1 MPIGFKEI
9 GVYTPA
15 NIVSNDDLSKTLD
28 TSDEWISSRTGIKN
42 RRIASPE
49 ENTVSMA
56 WEAVQ
61 DLIKK
66 SGDNLK
72 DVDLIV
78 CATVTNE
85 ERFPSVAARIQA
97 KLEIPDIPTFD
108 SPVGCGGFLYVLSM
122 ARAYLK
128 SGQAKKVLCLVS
140 EKLSS
145 VMDWTDRNTC
155 VLFGDAAAAVVLQD
169 SSDCHELVECT
180 IGGDGAY
187 GDLLTCPVGGTTSM
201 DGAGVFKVAVRVMER
216 EVRRTAELAGITVED
231 IDYLVPHQANLRI
244 ISSVG
249 EKLGVP
255 LEKTIVNL
263 DKYANTSCVSIPLAM
278 VDAISEKRFQKGNKI
293 AFVAIGAGFAWGS
306 ALVRW

>member
-9 GVYTPA
+9 GIYTPP

-28 TSDEWISSRTGIKN
+28 TSDEWISSRTGIKT
-42 RRIASPE
+42 RRIASSDE
-49 ENTVSMA
+49 TTASMA

-66 SGDNLK
+66 SGDNLQ
-72 DVDLIV
+72 DVDLII

-85 ERFPSVAARIQA
+85 ERFPSVAARVQA
-97 KLEIPDIPTFD
+97 KLGIPDIPTFD

-122 ARAYLK
+122 ARAYIK
-128 SGQAKKVLCLVS
+128 SGSAKKVLCLVS

-145 VMDWTDRNTC
+145 IMDWTDRNTC
-155 VLFGDAAAAVVLQD
+155 VLFGDAAAAIVLQD
-169 SSDCHELVECT
+169 TPDCHELLECF

-187 GDLLTCPVGGTTSM
+187 GDLLRCPVDGLTTM

-216 EVRRTAELAGITVED
+216 EVRRVAETAGIELSD
-231 IDYLVPHQANLRI
+231 INYLVPHQANLRI
-244 ISSVG
+244 ISAVG
-249 EKLGVP
+249 DKLGIP
-255 LEKTIVNL
+255 LDKTVINL

-278 VDAISEKRFQKGNKI
+278 IDAVDDGRFKKGNI
-293 AFVAIGAGFAWGS
+293 LSFVAIGAGFAWGS